1 MDIRNMKRS
10 DWHRIQKRDYAC
22 RACEADGVREM
33 ESVLTIR
40 EITEPLKVRR
50 GEEWVTIVERGY
62 RWVQIAREGAPV
74 WLTAMFDERGQF
86 LQMYFD
92 VTAGNRFDTPDDPC
106 FRDMYLDVV
115 VTPEGRMLV
124 LDQDELDEA
133 LHKGDITPEEHDRA
147 GRACQALCAWLKE
160 HQLELIARCERVLR
174 ELESFSMPSR

>member
-1 MDIRNMKRS
+1 MRRS
-10 DWHRIQKRDYAC
+10 DWRRILERDYVF
-22 RACEADGVREM
+22 RACEQDGAREM

-40 EITEPLKVRR
+40 EITEPLRVSQGKRM
-50 GEEWVTIVERGY
+50 VTIVERGY

-74 WLTAMFDERGQF
+74 WLTAMFDERGRF

-115 VTPEGRMLV
+115 VTAEGAILV

-133 LHKGDITPEEHDRA
+133 LVQGNITPDEHDHAQEVCR
-147 GRACQALCAWLKE
+147 GLCAWLEE
-160 HQLELIARCERVLR
+160 HRLELLARCERALR
-174 ELESFSMPSR
+174 ELA